1 MVSEKQV
8 GTLCL
13 GLLAVEI
20 PPATRYNAG
29 FPRKLHGRILPAH
42 FFCLIDFE
50 SINYP
55 EKNPHFVNWLDAV
68 ERTVTAL
75 GYDLVDT
82 ERTAGG
88 LLRVSIDRI
97 PGKAYD
103 TGIGEFI
110 TVDDCEKVTRQ
121 LQHVLEVE
129 VAPYERLEVSSP
141 GLDRPL
147 KREADYQRFVGEQVA
162 LTLKLPFQGRKK
174 YQGVLE
180 HGEQEG
186 QWRVVL
192 GGEKK
197 PVGGSKRVKARLKP
211 LSQPQPAVDGVA
223 TAATAAL
230 AASPTRQALTFTL
243 AEVREARLVP
253 VLDFKGRRFA
263 EAAEQQ
269 QAAPST
275 SPANELVTGDQVDGG
290 RDK

>member
-1 MVSEKQV
+1 M
-8 GTLCL
+8 G
-13 GLLAVEI
+13 
-20 PPATRYNAG
+20 G
-29 FPRKLHGRILPAH
+29 FFRPIFFAFFAFGILDRNLHH
-42 FFCLIDFE
+42 
-50 SINYP
+50 
-55 EKNPHFVNWLDAV
+55 VNWLDAV

-82 ERTAGG
+82 ERAAGG
-88 LLRVSIDRI
+88 LLRVYIDRL
-97 PGKAYD
+97 PGRAYD

-129 VAPYERLEVSSP
+129 TAPYERLEVSSP

-147 KREADYQRFVGEQVA
+147 KREADYTRFAGEQVA

-180 HGEQEG
+180 RADGEGE
-186 QWRVVL
+186 WRLVL
-192 GGEKK
+192 EVSNPAAGKKGGGAKAK
-197 PVGGSKRVKARLKP
+197 GAAPVGAPSGAMP
-211 LSQPQPAVDGVA
+211 
-223 TAATAAL
+223 
-230 AASPTRQALTFTL
+230 PTQALTFTL

-263 EAAEQQ
+263 AAQ
-269 QAAPST
+269 QA
-275 SPANELVTGDQVDGG
+275 GDDPQTASADEPVAGDHVDGG